1 MGYINPLLHLP
12 AGRALLKLPPADR
25 ERIEAVT
32 RDVRDQANA
41 DAENAWLR
49 RKGPIAAYRRAVPTY
64 ARHIAHAVS
73 AKPCT
78 SPTPST
84 KARTD
89 ALKG

>member
-1 MGYINPLLHLP
+1 MGCINPLLNLT
-12 AGRALLKLPPADR
+12 AARALLKLPPADR
-25 ERIEAVT
+25 EGIEAVM

-49 RKGPIAAYRRAVPTY
+49 RKGPMAAYWR
-64 ARHIAHAVS
+64 AVS

-78 SPTPST
+78 SPTPSI